1 MSQTGPWS
9 VKGIDQ
15 RARDAAR
22 EAAHAEG
29 ITLGEYLNR
38 LLMSVEAPRP
48 NEVAYPFENRR
59 PTPNAANDTLDKLTR
74 RIEAT
79 EARSTLAITGMD
91 HTILGLVA
99 RLEDTEQ
106 NSSAIAGHVE
116 SLIEELKETHSAL
129 QAKVQKLEADDST
142 RENLEALKSLEQAL
156 GKLASH
162 VFEESE
168 LAQNEAQAIQG
179 RVETGFAEITDRVE
193 NMEVKVEQTLSDA
206 TARVERAV
214 DQAELRAEGTARD
227 LADRLSNLE
236 THVNLRLAGVDKT
249 DERLESVETKM
260 AQSMESME
268 STLTRTQDRLNR
280 AETTTDAA
288 LLSLESTFNNLDAKI
303 ETLSKSVEPDLADR
317 LRGEFES
324 RFEEIMSTVRS
335 TVDTARA
342 ELAEEISRAA
352 SGASEETV
360 ADLKTGLDEVRDTL
374 SASEDRQTKDMDK
387 VSSEIERIGGLVGT
401 RMEEFGANLDKRV
414 NASEQRSAEAISQ
427 IGDQVAT
434 VAGRL
439 QSRQDKALQTL
450 ATEIDENRK
459 RADLKLSEALASVTD
474 RLEQTQ
480 IQTSAS
486 LSPIQKAMASLATR
500 LEMLEDSVLP
510 PRSSE
515 TAPDDLATMEAL
527 NETDRLLEEF
537 QDGEEPSDLLSDEYD
552 AEFEPGLPQDTTGE
566 DDSKTFLGDWTDP
579 NEVEHVESDSES
591 KPNAYEED
599 YDLVEDEFD
608 VDAGLDNA
616 DDDFYDAFSDADE
629 EAAPT
634 DLDAFAEFED
644 EENSPTEPRESDI
657 FEDDEFDIGA
667 DPVDEIFAETED
679 ETEAEAEALLDDEPE
694 ADTPA
699 ANYIDMARRAAIA
712 ASSGRKELA
721 PSSSASGDR
730 AERGSRLG
738 NGKLPLYAAA
748 SAVVIT
754 GAAVGGYLYLRGK
767 QAPTSVTEVT
777 TPVDVAAA
785 DAAETKLPP
794 AEDGMVSDDAVLF
807 EDDTEAL
814 TDADMAAT
822 DTAATIA
829 TSDAPSADSKAF
841 DELIEPTPM
850 IATARVEPAP
860 GFAPIPQVDTLA
872 NAAASGN
879 NIAQFQ
885 LAQQQLA
892 DGNLKGG
899 ALLMRQSA
907 EKGLPIAQYTLSKL
921 HERGTGVPKDLTL
934 ARDWTE
940 KAARGGNV
948 KAMHDLAVFMAE
960 GEGGEQTY
968 AGAVGWF
975 RKGAE
980 FGIVDSQYNLGVLYE
995 QGLGISPNLTEAL
1008 YWFMIAAKNGDA
1020 GAPAKVMEISK
1031 RVSPEAVNH
1040 ARVQSED
1047 WRASQANAAANG
1059 RFGAQAWDMG
1069 NPAQVRATQ
1078 QALTALGFNIGSA
1091 DGALGNDTASAI
1103 REYQRAQ
1110 SLAVTGSITPEL
1122 IDSLNARAEP

>member
-38 LLMSVEAPRP
+38 LLMSVDAPRP
-48 NEVAYPFENRR
+48 NEVAYPFQNRR
-59 PTPNAANDTLDKLTR
+59 PTANAANDTLDTLTR

-99 RLEDTEQ
+99 RLEEAEQ
-106 NSSAIAGHVE
+106 NSSAIAGHVD
-116 SLIEELKETHSAL
+116 SLIEELKDTHSAL
-129 QAKVQKLEADDST
+129 QAKVQKLEADDTT

-179 RVETGFAEITDRVE
+179 RVETGFTELTDRVE

-206 TARVERAV
+206 ASRVERAV
-214 DQAELRAEGTARD
+214 DQAELRAEGTARE

-236 THVNLRLAGVDKT
+236 THVNLRLSEVDKS
-249 DERLESVETKM
+249 DERLESVETKITKSL
-260 AQSMESME
+260 ATVED
-268 STLTRTQDRLNR
+268 TLTQTQDRLSR

-303 ETLSKSVEPDLADR
+303 ETLSKTVEPDLADR
-317 LRGEFES
+317 LRAEFES
-324 RFEEIMSTVRS
+324 RFDEIMTTVRS

-352 SGASEETV
+352 SGASEEAV
-360 ADLKTGLDEVRDTL
+360 ADLQTGLKEVREKL
-374 SASEDRQTKDMDK
+374 IAGEDRQTQDMDK
-387 VSSEIERIGGLVGT
+387 VSSEIGRIGDLVGT

-434 VAGRL
+434 VANRL
-439 QSRQDKALQTL
+439 QARQDKALQTL

-459 RADLKLSEALASVTD
+459 RADLKLSEAISGFTD
-474 RLEQTQ
+474 KLEEAQ

-486 LSPIQKAMASLATR
+486 LSPIQKAMASLASR
-500 LEMLEDSVLP
+500 LEMLED
-510 PRSSE
+510 
-515 TAPDDLATMEAL
+515 TAAPSKSGTGEPTDLATMNAL

-537 QDGEEPSDLLSDEYD
+537 QEGEDASSDLLSDEYD
-552 AEFEPGLPQDTTGE
+552 AVFEPGLPGDIAGDDT
-566 DDSKTFLGDWTDP
+566 DNAFLTDWTETE
-579 NEVEHVESDSES
+579 EVEEAEPTAKS
-591 KPNAYEED
+591 NAYEED
-599 YDLVEDEFD
+599 YDLVEDEFE
-608 VDAGLDNA
+608 VDADLDNA
-616 DDDFYDAFSDADE
+616 EDDFYDAFADSDE
-629 EAAPT
+629 TAAP
-634 DLDAFAEFED
+634 AEFDALAELED
-644 EENSPTEPRESDI
+644 YGDTSAEPRESDI
-657 FEDDEFDIGA
+657 FEDDEFDMEIDPAGETLTDPEFA
-667 DPVDEIFAETED
+667 DTLE
-679 ETEAEAEALLDDEPE
+679 DEPE
-694 ADTPA
+694 AAPPA

-712 ASSGRKELA
+712 ASSGRKDASPSLA
-721 PSSSASGDR
+721 PSSDQADKGLR
-730 AERGSRLG
+730 FGS
-738 NGKLPLYAAA
+738 GKLPLYAAA
-748 SAVVIT
+748 SAVIIT
-754 GAAVGGYLYLRGK
+754 GATVGGYLYLRGK
-767 QAPTSVTEVT
+767 QAPTSVTELAA
-777 TPVDVAAA
+777 PVDGATAIP
-785 DAAETKLPP
+785 AETELPP
-794 AEDGMVSDDAVLF
+794 AEATESSDDAILF
-807 EDDTEAL
+807 EDDVALPTDTETAA
-814 TDADMAAT
+814 ADMT
-822 DTAATIA
+822 GEVTSSQEPSGSIA
-829 TSDAPSADSKAF
+829 
-841 DELIEPTPM
+841 ELVEPTPM
-850 IATARVEPAP
+850 IATVRVEPATS
-860 GFAPIPQVDTLA
+860 FAPIPKVDTLA

-879 NIAQFQ
+879 GIAQFQ

-892 DGNLKGG
+892 DGDLKGG
-899 ALLMRQSA
+899 AALMRQAA

-921 HERGTGVPKDLTL
+921 HEKGTGVPKDLTL
-934 ARDWTE
+934 AREWTE
-940 KAARGGNV
+940 QAARGGNV

-995 QGLGISPNLTEAL
+995 QGLGISPNLTKAL
-1008 YWFMIAAKNGDA
+1008 YWFMVAAKNGDA

-1047 WRASQANAAANG
+1047 WSASRANAAANG
-1059 RFGAQAWDMG
+1059 RFGAQSWNIG
-1069 NPAQVRATQ
+1069 NAAQVRATQ
-1078 QALTALGFNIGSA
+1078 QALTVLGFNIGSA
-1091 DGALGNDTASAI
+1091 DGALGPDTAAAI
-1103 REYQRAQ
+1103 RDYQSAQ
-1110 SLAVTGSITPEL
+1110 SLDVTGTITPEL
-1122 IDSLNARAEP
+1122 IESLNARANS